1 MFPLSDSAILVK
13 LGEQIEPAVN
23 REVHQLAACLSQD
36 LPPGILEIAP
46 GYASLAVHYDP
57 LILNQGEVMD
67 WVTKRRETANAAL
80 LRSPRRVEI
89 PVAYNGPDLA
99 FVAEHCRIKT
109 GEVIKLHSG
118 AEYTVYT
125 MGFMPGF
132 PYLGKLPEAL
142 TAPRLATPRSHVP
155 AGSVAIAG
163 SQTGIYPVDS
173 PGGWRLIGQT
183 TVKLYD
189 AQRSPP
195 FLLAPGDTVRFIP
208 L

>member
-13 LGEQIEPAVN
+13 LGEQIEPTVN
-23 REVHQLAACLSQD
+23 QQVHQLAACLSQD
-36 LPPGILEIAP
+36 LSQGIIEIAP
-46 GYASLAVHYDP
+46 GYASLVVHYDP
-57 LILNQGEVMD
+57 LLLSQGEIMD
-67 WVTKRRETANAAL
+67 WVSEQRETANTAL

-89 PVAYNGPDLA
+89 PVTYNGPDLA

-118 AEYTVYT
+118 TEYTVYT

-132 PYLGKLPEAL
+132 PYLGKLPETL

-163 SQTGIYPVDS
+163 GQTGIYPVDS

-189 AQRSPP
+189 AQRNPP